1 MNGQLSRTLDAE
13 RMPLVPPIPVAP
25 PIPVVPPMFSIELAW
40 AASPSVKSRK
50 KRGARYHERRHGG
63 RVASSGTA
71 VVRAGA
77 LSMRARI
84 VDLAAGGICVLADT
98 TAASSLLVGTHVQLD
113 IRVDG
118 VGGGWLHLLGRIE
131 RVDARALA
139 SAIVIELDAVPPDF
153 EDLVQDELLAALECA
168 QTPHVLVV
176 DADRCRRDL
185 VASAFRDTGCHVIEA
200 TSPLEAIIAL
210 DESKLHPWA
219 VVIAETDFDLRAD
232 ELRSFLR
239 EAYPCLPLIAIGE
252 RGRTR
257 STTCLSVDRIPDLA
271 LQVHD
276 LVRG

>member
-1 MNGQLSRTLDAE
+1 MGRE
-13 RMPLVPPIPVAP
+13 PLGEVAQEARREVPRAAP
-25 PIPVVPPMFSIELAW
+25 RWPCGV
-40 AASPSVKSRK
+40 
-50 KRGARYHERRHGG
+50 
-63 RVASSGTA
+63 
-71 VVRAGA
+71 
-77 LSMRARI
+77 
-84 VDLAAGGICVLADT
+84 
-98 TAASSLLVGTHVQLD
+98 HVQLA

-118 VGGGWLHLLGRIE
+118 IGGGWLSLLGRIE
-131 RVDARALA
+131 RIDARALA

-176 DADRCRRDL
+176 DADRGRRDL
-185 VASAFRDTGCHVIEA
+185 VAGAFRDTGCHVIET
-200 TSPLEAIIAL
+200 TSPLEAVMAL

-219 VVIAETDFDLRAD
+219 VVIAETDSVRTD

-257 STTCLSVDRIPDLA
+257 STACLSVDGIPDLA
-271 LQVHD
+271 LQVHA